1 MLGGDNQILV
11 LLERGSWGGF
21 GLLGGHGCG
30 CEGKVVSVDVLE
42 ECIVCLINRP
52 DSVRLVVVTDENRS
66 VYGNIKKWQYVVAN
80 V

>member
-1 MLGGDNQILV
+1 M
-11 LLERGSWGGF
+11 
-21 GLLGGHGCG
+21 
-30 CEGKVVSVDVLE
+30 
-42 ECIVCLINRP
+42 CLINRP